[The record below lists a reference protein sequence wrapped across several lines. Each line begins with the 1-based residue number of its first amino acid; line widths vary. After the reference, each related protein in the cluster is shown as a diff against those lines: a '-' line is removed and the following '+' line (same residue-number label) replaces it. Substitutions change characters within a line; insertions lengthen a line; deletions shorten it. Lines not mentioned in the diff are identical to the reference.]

1 VCRGPSLLLSPQR
14 GEGAKATR
22 PINNK
27 AHNKLDL
34 QSPNKALIPTVVR
47 QSNFTSTKEN
57 PTRTEIELN
66 GLLKR
71 FVVRQAKAAKR
82 QQVTR
87 PTANTFS
94 PAPVVAASP
103 LAGVGIGSDAGL
115 LFIYF

>member
-1 VCRGPSLLLSPQR
+1 MQANFECTNRLFFSAFFQTSSTFFSQ
-14 GEGAKATR
+14 EASAT
-22 PINNK
+22 
-27 AHNKLDL
+27 
-34 QSPNKALIPTVVR
+34 
-47 QSNFTSTKEN
+47 
-57 PTRTEIELN
+57 TEIEFN

-82 QQVTR
+82 QQVSR